1 MGLEGTKGP
10 ASQQGSLQGKG
21 GLRRN
26 GVKMSAHHQKNK
38 QIMKR
43 SYIRAGNPREGILEI
58 GPWVNPIK
66 GKVGNPRKPIRV
78 EFLGE
83 EEMMKGTCDVSTLD
97 QC

>member
-1 MGLEGTKGP
+1 
-10 ASQQGSLQGKG
+10 
-21 GLRRN
+21 
-26 GVKMSAHHQKNK
+26 MSAHHQKNK
-38 QIMKR
+38 QIMNK

-97 QC
+97 RF